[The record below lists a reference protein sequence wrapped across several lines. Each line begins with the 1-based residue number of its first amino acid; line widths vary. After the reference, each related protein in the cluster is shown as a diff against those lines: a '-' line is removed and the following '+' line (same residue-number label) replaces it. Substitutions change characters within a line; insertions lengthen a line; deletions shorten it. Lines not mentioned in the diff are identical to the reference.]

1 MMSLLRIAIAQID
14 LAVGDRKA
22 NYEKVER
29 MLGSKWV
36 GSDIPTAVILPEIW
50 DVGYVIEESHKYG
63 DRDASQAAEF
73 LGRLAL
79 KHKCWFT
86 GGSVLALTDKGAA
99 NRAMVID
106 PSGNYVTSYDKI
118 HLIPL
123 MEEEKFLLPGEKRS
137 LFNIGDIPAALA
149 ICYDLRFCELTRQY
163 AAEGAELQIFAA
175 EWPVS
180 RIDHWCTLLQARAI
194 ENMMF
199 VAACNR
205 VGTSNGTLF
214 GGHSMVVDPW
224 GEILYQGGMTEDLA
238 FVEIDTSKV
247 KKARDFLRV
256 LENRRP
262 ELY

>member
-1 MMSLLRIAIAQID
+1 MSLLRLAVAQIEIT
-14 LAVGDRKA
+14 AGDRRA

-29 MLGSKWV
+29 MLDSKWV
-36 GSDIPTAVILPEIW
+36 KSDTPTAVILPEIW

-63 DRDASQAAEF
+63 DRNASEAAEF
-73 LGRLAL
+73 LGKLAV
-79 KHKCWFT
+79 KYNCWFT
-86 GGSVLALTDKGAA
+86 GGSILALTDKGAA

-123 MEEEKFLLPGEKRS
+123 MDEEKFLISGDKGT
-137 LFNIGDIPAALA
+137 LFKIGNIQAALA
-149 ICYDLRFCELTRQY
+149 ICYDLRFCELTRRY
-163 AAEGAELQIFAA
+163 AAEGAELQFFAA
-175 EWPVS
+175 EWPAS

-194 ENMMF
+194 ENMTF

-205 VGTSNGTLF
+205 VGTTDGTLF

-224 GEILYQGGMTEDLA
+224 GEILYQGGMTEDFA
-238 FVEIDTSKV
+238 FVEIETSKV
-247 KKARDFLRV
+247 RKAREFLKVFEMRK
-256 LENRRP
+256 P